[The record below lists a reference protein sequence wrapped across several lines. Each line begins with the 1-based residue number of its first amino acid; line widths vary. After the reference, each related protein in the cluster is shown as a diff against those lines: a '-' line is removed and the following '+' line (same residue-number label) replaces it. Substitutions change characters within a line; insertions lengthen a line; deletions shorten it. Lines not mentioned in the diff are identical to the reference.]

1 MPSSGAWLVGPRPS
15 RPTQLISGVAAAAP
29 SVVKNDRRFI
39 EATIVG
45 LVSIP
50 SIVCVDGE
58 LDVHDTAAAAVLA
71 AIERRRE
78 APDARIGIAAGDLEV
93 GDPLGFAKR
102 LCELAAPGAIL
113 VSNTIRSAARGHRY
127 VDLGAISSTT
137 SVDRIHV
144 FELGGAVHRTRTV
157 LALELM
163 QEVAAGEHDARY
175 EAELRDYD
183 RRVWM
188 IAFRH
193 RGFVART
200 TVTAHLLVFAEPAD
214 AFRFAVAFDQEM
226 SAVLLGLI
234 RIGIATATMSYRA
247 DAWSSPAWGV
257 AERIG
262 STELRCIGS
271 SMTSVDGIG
280 GSPALRKLG
289 LVMEVVEEVTHKG
302 VRDPIRVAQLRFI

>member
-1 MPSSGAWLVGPRPS
+1 
-15 RPTQLISGVAAAAP
+15 
-29 SVVKNDRRFI
+29 
-39 EATIVG
+39 
-45 LVSIP
+45 VSIA

-78 APDARIGIAAGDLEV
+78 APEARIGVAAGDLEV

-102 LCELAAPGAIL
+102 LSELAVPGSIL
-113 VSNTIRSAARGHRY
+113 VSNTVRSAARDHRY
-127 VDLGAISSTT
+127 VDLGAISATT
-137 SVDRIHV
+137 SIDRIHV
-144 FELGGAVHRTRTV
+144 FELGGAVYRTRTV
-157 LALELM
+157 LALELI
-163 QEVAAGEHDARY
+163 QDHVVGVASEQDARY
-175 EAELRDYD
+175 GAELLDYD

-200 TVTAHLLVFAEPAD
+200 TASTHLLAFAEAQD

-226 SAVLLGLI
+226 SAVLLGLT

-247 DAWSSPAWGV
+247 DAWASPAWGV

-271 SMTSVDGIG
+271 TMTSVDSVG
-280 GSPALRKLG
+280 GAPALRALG